1 MKKLVFLPT
10 YNEHENIRKALA
22 DILKVCPDAE
32 ILVLDDNS
40 TDGTIALVNA
50 YCANDKRVRLW
61 VRSGV
66 RGRGLTEVDAYAF
79 FLKNDYDLFLEMD
92 ADGSHNV
99 KYIDP
104 LFKALMKND
113 IAVASRF
120 IAGGNDNERAWIRRL
135 TSLLIR
141 CFTQIILQIGF
152 SDPASGFR
160 AFSKDVVKYLS
171 QFELHSEGPAIIL
184 ETAALISKSGFKMT
198 EVPIEFEARKHGG
211 SKVNARTLI
220 IYARCVLRQV
230 VFGNKKLTLTRA
242 EENPTKTL

>member
-10 YNEHENIRKALA
+10 YNERENIQKSLS

-40 TDGTIALVNA
+40 TDGTIALVNE

-61 VRSGV
+61 VRSGA

-99 KYIDP
+99 KYIDR
-104 LFKALMKND
+104 LFKALTEND
-113 IAVASRF
+113 VAIASRF
-120 IAGGNDNERAWIRRL
+120 MKGGADNERAQIRVV
-135 TSLLIR
+135 TSLLLR
-141 CFTQIILQIGF
+141 WFTRIILRVNF
-152 SDPASGFR
+152 SDPTSGFR
-160 AFSKDVVKYLS
+160 AFRKNVVKYLFG
-171 QFELHSEGPAIIL
+171 FEIHSEGPAIVL

-198 EVPIEFEARKHGG
+198 EIPIEFEARKHGG
-211 SKVNARTLI
+211 SKVNGRILI
-220 IYARCVLRQV
+220 VYALCVVRQIL
-230 VFGNKKLTLTRA
+230 FGNKELSMARS
-242 EENPTKTL
+242 EENSTK